1 MYCPNCANPIDGVQ
15 KFCRACGANVSLVP
29 QAMTGQLPISA
40 AEEELTKSGKR
51 KHRKLPTIERAVG
64 NMFSGVGFLVA
75 ALFVTFWFPG
85 GFTWGWSFL
94 FPAFALIGE
103 GAGQYLKVKELER
116 QRQTS
121 FYQPPQPMN
130 FPLPAPPQQRAEAL
144 PAPTTSE
151 LVKPASITEQTTRHL
166 EKR

>member
-1 MYCPNCANPIDGVQ
+1 MYCPNCANPIDGIQ
-15 KFCRACGANVSLVP
+15 KFCRTCGANVSLVP
-29 QAMTGQLPISA
+29 QAMTGQLPA
-40 AEEELTKSGKR
+40 APAEEESSSRRRRKR
-51 KHRKLPTIERAVG
+51 RKEPSIENAVG
-64 NMFSGVGFLVA
+64 NIFTGFGFLIA
-75 ALFVTFWFPG
+75 ALFITLRFPG
-85 GFTWGWSFL
+85 GYTWGWSFL

-103 GAGQYLKVKELER
+103 GVGQYLKVKEIER

-151 LVKPASITEQTTRHL
+151 LVTPASITEQTTRHL

>member
-15 KFCRACGANVSLVP
+15 RFCRACGANVSLVP
-29 QAMTGQLPISA
+29 QAMTGQLPTIV
-40 AEEELTKSGKR
+40 AEEEPTKSGKR
-51 KHRKLPTIERAVG
+51 KQRKPPTIERAVG
-64 NMFSGVGFLVA
+64 NIFSGVGFLVA

-103 GAGQYLKVKELER
+103 GVGQYLKVKELER

-130 FPLPAPPQQRAEAL
+130 FPPPAPQPRAEAL

-151 LVKPASITEQTTRHL
+151 LVTPSSVTEQTTRHL